1 MFCSISGHIPEDPVV
16 SSKSGHLYERRLA
29 EKAIQ
34 ETGKDPITGE
44 DVAVDDL
51 VSVKSNKG
59 VKPRPSPA
67 TSIPGLLG
75 LFQNEWD
82 ALMLESHTLRQSLS
96 TVRQELSHALY
107 QHDAACRVIARISR
121 ERDEARSALQHA
133 RAAAPAGPVPMEMA
147 NGKRGP
153 EDDAADPTA
162 VKKSKGG
169 ITQEIIDAM
178 TECNATLSKGRKKR
192 VFPEGTA
199 AMDDIRSFSLLS
211 AIPLHKTTQGG
222 ITAIDL
228 APGEDVVATASMDS
242 TVQIYSTSE
251 SRVLS
256 QLTGHTKR
264 ITDVKFLGSSAFLLT
279 TSADKTAR
287 LWASETDG
295 AVGPYK
301 PGAVLTDHTAEVTAA
316 TLHATGR
323 YFATASL
330 DRTWAFYDIEHAECF
345 TQVRDESVETGYTS
359 CQFHPDGLILGTG
372 TQGSMV
378 HIWEVRQQKNV
389 AKFEGHKGPVS
400 GLCFSENGYYLA
412 TAADDGVKLWDLRK
426 LKNFRTLTPYEAG
439 IPSQAV
445 TFDHSGQY
453 LAVGGGDARVYGT
466 KQDWAALATFPDL
479 PKKGVLS
486 LKWGDRAQRLYVG
499 AADHNLRIYQTSQP
513 AA

>member
-1 MFCSISGHIPEDPVV
+1 MFCSISGHVPEDPVV
-16 SSKSGHLYERRLA
+16 SSRSGQLYERRLA

-34 ETGKDPITGE
+34 ENGKDPISGE
-44 DVAVDDL
+44 DTSLEDL

-107 QHDAACRVIARISR
+107 QHDASCRVIARLMR

-153 EDDAADPTA
+153 EEDVAGPAPA
-162 VKKSKGG
+162 KKAKAG
-169 ITQEIIDAM
+169 ITPDIIEAM
-178 TECNATLSKGRKKR
+178 TACNAELSKGRKKR
-192 VFPEGTA
+192 VTPAGTA

-228 APGEDVVATASMDS
+228 APDDETVVATAGMDA
-242 TVQIYSTSE
+242 TVQIYSTAE
-251 SRVLS
+251 SRVLTTLS
-256 QLTGHTKR
+256 GHTKR
-264 ITDVKFLGSSAFLLT
+264 ITDVMFLGTSSFMLT

-287 LWASETDG
+287 LWASESDG
-295 AVGPYK
+295 GAGPYTV
-301 PGAVLTDHTAEVTAA
+301 GGVLTDHTGEITCAS
-316 TLHATGR
+316 LHPTR
-323 YFATASL
+323 KYFATASL
-330 DRTWAFYDIEHAECF
+330 DRTWAFYDVENALCY
-345 TQVRDESVETGYTS
+345 TQVTDDSVESGYTA

-412 TAADDGVKLWDLRK
+412 TTAADGVKLWDLRK

-439 IPSQAV
+439 AV

-453 LAVGGGDARVYGT
+453 LAVGGGDARVYGS

-486 LKWGDRAQRLYVG
+486 LKWGDRANRLYVG
-499 AADHNLRIYQTSQP
+499 ATDHNLRIYQTSQT